1 MSKEKILYFGKDENF
16 IELFIF
22 WLTSIRNS
30 LHVLL
35 KITVSTAKF
44 SLLFFSLCQVLQNRY
59 PSLLAV
65 TDHLL
70 DIYIQLTG
78 EKHHSRD
85 DSSVG
90 CEQVPKEVSEARTE
104 NKRLSLE
111 GRELSL
117 RYWTKYLFDLI
128 F

>member
-1 MSKEKILYFGKDENF
+1 MF
-16 IELFIF
+16 
-22 WLTSIRNS
+22 
-30 LHVLL
+30 L

-70 DIYIQLTG
+70 DIYTQLIG
-78 EKHHSRD
+78 EKHHSQG

-117 RYWTKYLFDLI
+117 RYWTIHFFELI

>member
-78 EKHHSRD
+78 EKHHSWD
-85 DSSVG
+85 DSSIG